1 MQDIPGCTF
10 LLSPS
15 VRESLTQCKRRLL
28 IQYSKGII
36 IHIWSKISRFLTQ
49 NLWILIQQLFFV
61 YLRRVDLCSEVIV
74 SHFVQVSDSDR
85 TDQVALVKIIHIRYV
100 LQIIEC
106 RYVYVKTD
114 FRVRK
119 ILVSYHKRN

>member
-1 MQDIPGCTF
+1 VLEWV
-10 LLSPS
+10 LLSVKGDFLFS
-15 VRESLTQCKRRLL
+15 TLKELL
-28 IQYSKGII
+28 FIFGAKF
-36 IHIWSKISRFLTQ
+36 SRFLTQ
-49 NLWILIQQLFFV
+49 NLWILIQHIFFV

-85 TDQVALVKIIHIRYV
+85 TDQVALVKIIHFRYV